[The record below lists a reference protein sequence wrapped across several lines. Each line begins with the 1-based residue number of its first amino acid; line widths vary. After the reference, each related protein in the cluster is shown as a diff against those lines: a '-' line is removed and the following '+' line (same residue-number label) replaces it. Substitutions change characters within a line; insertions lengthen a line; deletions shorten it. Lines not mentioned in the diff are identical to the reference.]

1 MREPRCGH
9 FWFVSSFL
17 AYKYTALTQSFV
29 LHRGLHVSLIK
40 FIPSQPSGSILQR
53 EVQHS
58 RILRSAHI
66 VHFICSLWVSEQR
79 AIISFL
85 HGITS
90 LDIGTQLRLIFV
102 FEVLTTTSKLSEVMF
117 YWPQLYPYFISCVYF
132 LRKKFTHSSFCLT
145 TGPQPLPVSS
155 RFLKIVQYLLTSFC
169 LSSRHSYPPFYLS
182 FNSVF

>member
-1 MREPRCGH
+1 MGLRTK
-9 FWFVSSFL
+9 SDYFL
-17 AYKYTALTQSFV
+17 PTRYYFIGFYNRDRVFTA
-29 LHRGLHVSLIK
+29 RY
-40 FIPSQPSGSILQR
+40 
-53 EVQHS
+53 
-58 RILRSAHI
+58 
-66 VHFICSLWVSEQR
+66 EQ
-79 AIISFL
+79 
-85 HGITS
+85 
-90 LDIGTQLRLIFV
+90 DIGTQLRLIFV